1 MVHEKDLPSL
11 TIPSFPP
18 SGAGKKKKSEILYG
32 IEKAVG
38 RGVYFMSNVKERMD
52 ICFDHN
58 APSIVVKIRE
68 YRDGYNDI
76 RRRGGKIRAFTEIT
90 KDNVAYCKELM
101 KIVDDLRHLD
111 GVKGGIAV
119 SETEYMAT
127 TILEEAKP
135 LTQVIYS
142 NVREVV
148 EQGQYIFDTLWNT
161 AIPAERKIRE
171 IEEGITYYESKV
183 LESPDEIFKQIIH
196 LGETS
201 TGLSIVSSFGG
212 MQLIYNNF
220 FDLYKKILDKY
231 KKGEGKGI
239 KWICSINEESIDLV
253 KIFLKL
259 GMKLRHVKSLTP
271 MNFAVGDK
279 ELNATVESMQ
289 GGKMV
294 RSLLTSNEPI
304 YVKHFSSIFEE
315 LWNNGIDADDR
326 IRDIEE
332 GIDPADIEII
342 RNPREGIKRA
352 WSMTKTAKEEVLI
365 MFSTSNVLR
374 RQIQMGGLQLL
385 KEVSEKYGV
394 RVRLLIPADEHIT
407 SIIKELKL
415 TSPQID
421 IRSIEKS
428 LQIRITIVLV
438 DKKECIIIE
447 SKDDTKDISY
457 SAAGLA
463 TYSNS
468 KSIVSSYVSIFE
480 GFWKQTELYEQLEE
494 SNKRLELVNQ
504 QLKVHDK
511 MQKEFINIAAHE
523 LRTPIQPILGLSE
536 VLALKTGNIEQYY
549 ELIDAIIRNARRLQM
564 LTEDIL
570 DVTRIESQQSLIIKK
585 EQFNLNDLIMNAIND
600 TIIKKEIKNKK
611 IKLLYKPN
619 EEDIIFL
626 NGDIQRLSRV
636 ILNLINNAINFTS
649 QGTILIKTNK
659 EDDDADRGG
668 GRIIVN
674 VKDTGS
680 GIDPDILPRLFSKF
694 VTKSDKGTGLGL
706 FISKSII
713 EAHGGKIWGENNAD
727 GKGATFS
734 FTLPNYDQKTN
745 VKVGN

>member
-1 MVHEKDLPSL
+1 MVHERDLPSL

-38 RGVYFMSNVKERMD
+38 RGVYFMSNVKETMD

-101 KIVDDLRHLD
+101 KIVDELRHLD

-148 EQGQYIFDTLWNT
+148 EQGQYIFDTLWNM

-171 IEEGITYYESKV
+171 IEEGITHYESKV
-183 LESPDEIFKQIIH
+183 LENPDEIFKQIIH

-201 TGLSIVSSFGG
+201 NELSIVSSFGG
-212 MQLIYNNF
+212 MQLIYTNF

-231 KKGEGKGI
+231 RRGEGRGI
-239 KWICSINEESIDLV
+239 KWICSINEESIDLT
-253 KIFLKL
+253 KIFVNL
-259 GMKLRHVKSLTP
+259 GMKIRHVKSLTP

-279 ELNATVESMQ
+279 ELNATVESME

-294 RSLLTSNEPI
+294 QSLLTSNEPI

-332 GIDPADIEII
+332 GIDPAEIEII

-352 WSMTKTAKEEVLI
+352 WSMTKIAKEEVLI

-407 SIIKELKL
+407 SITKELKS

-468 KSIVSSYVSIFE
+468 KSIVSSYLSIFE
-480 GFWKQTELYEQLEE
+480 SFWNQTELYEQLEE

-536 VLALKTGNIEQYY
+536 VLALKTGNIEQYN
-549 ELIDAIIRNARRLQM
+549 ELIDAIIRNAKRLQQ

-570 DVTRIESQQSLIIKK
+570 DVTRIESQQSLIMKK
-585 EQFNLNDLIMNAIND
+585 ERFNLNDLIMNAIND
-600 TIIKKEIKNKK
+600 IMIKKEIKNKN

-619 EEDIIFL
+619 KGDNIFL

-636 ILNLINNAINFTS
+636 IFNLISNAINFTS
-649 QGTILIKTNK
+649 HGTILVETNK
-659 EDDDADRGG
+659 ENDDDADRAG
-668 GRIIVN
+668 GRIIVS

-680 GIDPDILPRLFSKF
+680 GIDSEILPRLFSKF
-694 VTKSDKGTGLGL
+694 ATKSDKGTGLGL

-713 EAHGGKIWGENNAD
+713 EAHGGMIWAENNSD

-734 FTLPNYDQKTN
+734 FTLPNN
-745 VKVGN
+745 

>member
-1 MVHEKDLPSL
+1 
-11 TIPSFPP
+11 
-18 SGAGKKKKSEILYG
+18 
-32 IEKAVG
+32 
-38 RGVYFMSNVKERMD
+38 
-52 ICFDHN
+52 
-58 APSIVVKIRE
+58 
-68 YRDGYNDI
+68 
-76 RRRGGKIRAFTEIT
+76 
-90 KDNVAYCKELM
+90 M
-101 KIVDDLRHLD
+101 KI
-111 GVKGGIAV
+111 
-119 SETEYMAT
+119 
-127 TILEEAKP
+127 
-135 LTQVIYS
+135 
-142 NVREVV
+142 
-148 EQGQYIFDTLWNT
+148 
-161 AIPAERKIRE
+161 
-171 IEEGITYYESKV
+171 
-183 LESPDEIFKQIIH
+183 
-196 LGETS
+196 
-201 TGLSIVSSFGG
+201 
-212 MQLIYNNF
+212 
-220 FDLYKKILDKY
+220 
-231 KKGEGKGI
+231 
-239 KWICSINEESIDLV
+239 
-253 KIFLKL
+253 
-259 GMKLRHVKSLTP
+259 RHVKSLTP

-279 ELNATVESMQ
+279 ELNATVESME

-332 GIDPADIEII
+332 GIDPAEIEII

-352 WSMTKTAKEEVLI
+352 WSMTKIAKEEVLI

-385 KEVSEKYGV
+385 KEVSEQYGV

-407 SIIKELKL
+407 SITKELKS

-468 KSIVSSYVSIFE
+468 KSIVSSYLSIFE
-480 GFWKQTELYEQLEE
+480 SFWNQTELYEQLEE

-536 VLALKTGNIEQYY
+536 VLALKTGNIEQYN
-549 ELIDAIIRNARRLQM
+549 ELIDAIIRNAKRLQQ

-585 EQFNLNDLIMNAIND
+585 ERFNLNDLIMNAIND
-600 TIIKKEIKNKK
+600 IVIKKEIKNKN

-619 EEDIIFL
+619 KGDNIFL

-636 ILNLINNAINFTS
+636 IFNLISNAINFTS
-649 QGTILIKTNK
+649 HGTILVETNK
-659 EDDDADRGG
+659 ENDDDADRGG
-668 GRIIVN
+668 GRIIVS

-680 GIDPDILPRLFSKF
+680 GIDSEILPRLFSKF
-694 VTKSDKGTGLGL
+694 ATKSYKGTGLGL

-713 EAHGGKIWGENNAD
+713 EAHGGMIWAENNSD

-734 FTLPNYDQKTN
+734 FTLPNN
-745 VKVGN
+745 